1 MKKILMHIIIICLII
16 SLSISNTISFASE
29 IIINDIKENNVSNE
43 VITEE
48 VNDIKEN
55 FRDEDNNVNNI
66 EKEQI
71 GKVEQLKTGDIP
83 IILFRILLIVSLLG
97 IIIVLIKKK
106 NRHKP
111 KRHKPKRQKPKQKK
125 KSKKRKVQNKNI
137 RK

>member
-1 MKKILMHIIIICLII
+1 MNKLLKLILSIFIVI
-16 SLSISNTISFASE
+16 SLFISNTLSLASE
-29 IIINDIKENNVSNE
+29 TVSNDIEKNSVSNEEINDIKEN
-43 VITEE
+43 
-48 VNDIKEN
+48 IK
-55 FRDEDNNVNNI
+55 DEDNNLNNI

-111 KRHKPKRQKPKQKK
+111 KRHKPKRQKPKEKK
-125 KSKKRKVQNKNI
+125 
-137 RK
+137 